1 MQSVV
6 QKKVSFVKHQ
16 PGMAAGLGWLAGQN
30 YSLNLAP
37 IFFAEPCTIRDSQTR
52 NQTILR

>member
-16 PGMAAGLGWLAGQN
+16 PGMAGLGWLWLGR
-30 YSLNLAP
+30 
-37 IFFAEPCTIRDSQTR
+37 TIP
-52 NQTILR
+52 